1 MLQHVDGIMANQP
14 KIRNP
19 GRLRLQQAMTHTG
32 FMNLDADEIHRG
44 ICSSLFDE
52 SLPVAK
58 PYLEDSG
65 SGTAEDRLEID
76 EFIGEMN
83 SEDGPELL

>member
-1 MLQHVDGIMANQP
+1 
-14 KIRNP
+14 
-19 GRLRLQQAMTHTG
+19 MTHAG
-32 FMNLDADEIHRG
+32 FVNLDADEIHRG

-52 SLPVAK
+52 GLPIAE

-76 EFIGEMN
+76 EFIGEIN
-83 SEDGPELL
+83 SEDGPQLL